1 MCLAVPARILS
12 LDGEDALCDLGGAR
26 ARVSVAL
33 IDRPAPGDW
42 VIIHTGYALSRID
55 EDAARDLA
63 AQMDA
68 LMAEAAP

>member
-1 MCLAVPARILS
+1 MCLAVPAHILS
-12 LDGEDALCDLGGAR
+12 LEGEDALCDLGGAR

-33 IDRPAPGDW
+33 IDRPAAGDW

-63 AQMDA
+63 AEMDA